1 MSKLEKSKLTE
12 AQKSLLIR
20 PSKSSFGGVGLLIAA
35 MPIISFLGIIK
46 LIGYFD
52 SKLNFDRTFEITTE
66 IHSAQCKHIG
76 KSCGSS
82 TPEYERL
89 LLNTGT
95 YTYMMHGLSKK
106 ACANAVKRVNA
117 NNKVTIWHYN
127 GEIYQLKIGGK
138 MHFTFEYMVKIRPRF
153 VW

>member
-1 MSKLEKSKLTE
+1 MPKKEKYTA
-12 AQKSLLIR
+12 AQKALLTTPSNSGFSGFSLFIT
-20 PSKSSFGGVGLLIAA
+20 A

-52 SKLNFDRTFEITTE
+52 SKPNFDRTFEITTE

-76 KSCGSS
+76 KSRGSS
-82 TPEYERL
+82 TPAYERL

-106 ACANAVKRVNA
+106 ACTKAVKRVNA
-117 NNKVTIWHYN
+117 NNTVTIWHYN
-127 GEIYQLKIGGK
+127 GEIYQLKIGEK